1 MAASRNSHFFPTGFL
16 LNRCILQHTPHNR
29 ISRMC
34 CRCCRWFF
42 ENKTAESSF
51 RLNRNYRNNV
61 KKSEK
66 NQLKSRTRRCHRRTL
81 HRLRRQLLMD
91 HSPNPLETDTL
102 DAGACFRDFPFA
114 NSFFLAE
121 NDSNPACAGGI
132 QQTRS
137 KNALF
142 LETSLKRFTTLS

>member
-1 MAASRNSHFFPTGFL
+1 MAASRNSHFFRTGFL
-16 LNRCILQHTPHNR
+16 LNRYIHRTIVSAGCVVAAVVDF
-29 ISRMC
+29 SK
-34 CRCCRWFF
+34 
-42 ENKTAESSF
+42 NKTAESSF

-61 KKSEK
+61 KKSKK
-66 NQLKSRTRRCHRRTL
+66 NELKSRTRRWHRRAM

-102 DAGACFRDFPFA
+102 DTGAYFRDFPFT

-121 NDSNPACAGGI
+121 NDSNLACAGGI

-137 KNALF
+137 KTAPF